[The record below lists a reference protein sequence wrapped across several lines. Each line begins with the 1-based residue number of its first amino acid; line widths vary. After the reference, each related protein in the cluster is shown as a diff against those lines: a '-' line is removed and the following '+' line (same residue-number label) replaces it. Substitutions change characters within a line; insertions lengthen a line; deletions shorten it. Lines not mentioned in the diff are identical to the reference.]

1 MNVFNRVIMIIL
13 LLGLLAI
20 SAVAAANLFID
31 VFDWKILTTLS
42 ERFAG
47 FITSLNQI
55 VLALVL
61 FLVIAV
67 SLILLIFEFYR
78 RKIKTAKIPIEQ
90 K

>member
-1 MNVFNRVIMIIL
+1 MIIL